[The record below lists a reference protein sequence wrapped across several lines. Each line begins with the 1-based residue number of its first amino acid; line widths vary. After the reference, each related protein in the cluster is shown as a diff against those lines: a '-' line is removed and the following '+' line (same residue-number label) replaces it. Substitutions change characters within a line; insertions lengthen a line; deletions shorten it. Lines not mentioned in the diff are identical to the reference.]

1 MKVLL
6 AILCLI
12 MILFGG
18 GCAVALGG
26 AGTFSLLPIG
36 IVALNGIVLAAIFG
50 WAKPP
55 KPVFYVLAV
64 VDFIIAIGFSIMV
77 LGFGGLDRDLAIWA
91 VLLIGGFAIKG
102 ALTWAYMRSATP

>member
-36 IVALNGIVLAAIFG
+36 IVALNGFVIAALFG
-50 WAKPP
+50 WTKPAQ
-55 KPVFYVLAV
+55 PVFYVLAV
-64 VDFIIAIGFSIMV
+64 LDFIVAIGFTIMA
-77 LGFGGLDRDLAIWA
+77 LGFGGLDQELIIWA
-91 VLLIGGFAIKG
+91 GLLIGGFALKG
-102 ALTWAYMRSATP
+102 ALTWLYIKSTTP